1 MGTLYYGMHAFNFDD
16 RLLAHLQVIITLKLR
31 RGERFFLSWRGDSS
45 IGRKRASV
53 WIDNGVPLVC
63 EYTGGRAPAINREWV
78 RELSESANSSSGLLI
93 TDETTI
99 VPIPVDAPD
108 LDD

>member
-1 MGTLYYGMHAFNFDD
+1 
-16 RLLAHLQVIITLKLR
+16 
-31 RGERFFLSWRGDSS
+31 
-45 IGRKRASV
+45 
-53 WIDNGVPLVC
+53 
-63 EYTGGRAPAINREWV
+63 V